1 MPVGDQMIE
10 TDMLSISVVEAGFR
24 IQRASSVEPEYIMQL
39 KNTLRMQSSVLLVLN
54 PAHVP

>member
-1 MPVGDQMIE
+1 MIE